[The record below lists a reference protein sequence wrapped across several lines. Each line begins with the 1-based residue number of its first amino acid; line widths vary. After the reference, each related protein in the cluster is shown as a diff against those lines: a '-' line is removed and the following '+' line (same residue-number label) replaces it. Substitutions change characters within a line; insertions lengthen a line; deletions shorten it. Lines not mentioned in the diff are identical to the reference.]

1 MQAIFC
7 VVCLLGDEYRTHPL
21 AVDGVAYWYI
31 IVCLAQTA
39 WSPAFAYEKMPLA
52 STFMG
57 CILIPL
63 IIIVVKQHRLRNNS
77 SSRVTVEN
85 GKKFSWLLQ
94 FPFELHLG
102 WIMAAFVLNVNI
114 VLVSLQSS
122 NTVQV
127 IAAAVSLGVLACASI
142 LCLFKA
148 QMPLYTIPAVIAW
161 ASFFIY
167 LGLNNPKATIVD
179 SFSSS
184 EINGFRYASIIL
196 FVILIVLIAFKW
208 WTQKRKIFICA
219 TLEEHVITTHLK
231 PSFVPPSTK

>member
-1 MQAIFC
+1 
-7 VVCLLGDEYRTHPL
+7 
-21 AVDGVAYWYI
+21 
-31 IVCLAQTA
+31 
-39 WSPAFAYEKMPLA
+39 
-52 STFMG
+52 
-57 CILIPL
+57 
-63 IIIVVKQHRLRNNS
+63 
-77 SSRVTVEN
+77 
-85 GKKFSWLLQ
+85 
-94 FPFELHLG
+94 
-102 WIMAAFVLNVNI
+102 MAAFVLNVNI

-148 QMPLYTIPAVIAW
+148 QSRPLYTIPAVIAW

-167 LGLNNPKATIVD
+167 IGLNNPKASIVD

-219 TLEEHVITTHLK
+219 TLEEHVITTHLT